1 MEAEII
7 AVGSELLT
15 SQRVD
20 TNSLFL
26 TDQLNTLGVEVR
38 RKMVVGD
45 DRELLTASIREALA
59 RVEIVILTGGL
70 GPTEDDL
77 TRDAAA
83 AATGRKLVFR
93 DDLRDAIAERFR
105 RMNRKMAEI
114 NLRQAYAVEGA
125 EALDNPNGTAAG
137 QYLEHKNRIVMLLPG
152 PPHEMKPMFTN
163 HCVPRLALRLPA
175 QVIRT
180 RFYRVAGMGES
191 DLDQLIAPVYTKYL
205 NPVTTILAA
214 PSDIQI
220 HLRARCST
228 AEEAEALLAEVGP
241 PIEAL
246 LGDRIYSR
254 NGESLEATVG
264 AMLAERSATVSVAES
279 CTGGLL
285 GQRLTS
291 IAGSSKY
298 FVGGFLV
305 YNDFTKELLLQS
317 QVPED
322 KLHICPNHIDTSR
335 FQPQYSG
342 GDYVLYLGG
351 LYRDKGVM
359 TIAKAFTHL
368 PDIQL
373 KLVGAGSEE
382 QELRDYI
389 QQHQLSNMEIL
400 GYKSGDEKLELLRNS
415 KFTVVASQLTEPFGL
430 V

>member
-45 DRELLTASIREALA
+45 DRELLTASIREALE

-77 TRDAAA
+77 TRDAVAS
-83 AATGRKLVFR
+83 ATGRKLIFR
-93 DDLRDAIAERFR
+93 EDLRDAIAERFR

-125 EALDNPNGTAAG
+125 EALPNPNGTAAG
-137 QYLEHKNRIVMLLPG
+137 QWLDHENRVVMLLPG
-152 PPHEMKPMFTN
+152 PPHEMKPMFVDQ
-163 HCVPRLALRLPA
+163 CVPRLARRLPA
-175 QVIRT
+175 RVIRT

-191 DLDQLIAPVYTKYL
+191 DLDQLIAPVYTKYT

-220 HLRARCST
+220 HLRARCET

-254 NGESLEATVG
+254 KGDSLEAVVG
-264 AMLAERSATVSVAES
+264 AKLIEQSATLSVAES

-285 GQRLTS
+285 GQRITS
-291 IAGSSKY
+291 VSGSSKY

-305 YNDFTKELLLQS
+305 YNDFTKELLLGL
-317 QVPED
+317 D
-322 KLHICPNHIDTSR
+322 RHMIDTETS
-335 FQPQYSG
+335 
-342 GDYVLYLGG
+342 V
-351 LYRDKGVM
+351 
-359 TIAKAFTHL
+359 
-368 PDIQL
+368 
-373 KLVGAGSEE
+373 SEE
-382 QELRDYI
+382 VAIAMAEAARKRTGSTYGISVTGEAGPESASGAPVGTVIIAVAAPDRPSESRRLQLPGDRARVRTFAAQAALDFLRRK
-389 QQHQLSNMEIL
+389 LS
-400 GYKSGDEKLELLRNS
+400 
-415 KFTVVASQLTEPFGL
+415 
-430 V
+430 